1 MGQIRDDA
9 RGDRGRIGVDRELFE
24 RRAPERQVF
33 WRLPRHMSEFLME
46 GFATAIAP
54 CRDFHS
60 VLGGNK
66 LIAGQS
72 ALLGPYRR
80 LGLFDQ
86 LCAPSNFSAATH
98 NILRPPVL

>member
-1 MGQIRDDA
+1 
-9 RGDRGRIGVDRELFE
+9 
-24 RRAPERQVF
+24 
-33 WRLPRHMSEFLME
+33 ME

-86 LCAPSNFSAATH
+86 LCAPSNFPAA
-98 NILRPPVL
+98 NS